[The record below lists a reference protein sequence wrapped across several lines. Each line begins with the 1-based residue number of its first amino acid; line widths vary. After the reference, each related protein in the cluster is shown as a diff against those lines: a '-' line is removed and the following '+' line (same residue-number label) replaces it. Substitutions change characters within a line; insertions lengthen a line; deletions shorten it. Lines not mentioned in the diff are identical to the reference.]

1 MPGDDRVKQ
10 TCAYLRMLLLRPG
23 EYRSVWE
30 RQAAQAEPEEIDYPA
45 VARVL
50 AKVDSSPSPGEADN
64 GPDNGRLAETAR
76 LALEGSNLT
85 YDTLDSFIEAFSLG
99 PRHAKRLQDLMRGSE
114 AVRVITDDVR
124 PPTDLYRTG
133 GPSRYE
139 TLSLHELH
147 ILGPDGLPA
156 EHQTIQVV
164 RSMVDGLDSL
174 PYRFDTDELVV
185 EVVRGGR
192 VGDRLYPVSDTLYAV
207 DILLTDPLPPGGT
220 ALLQY
225 RTTFFYRS
233 PPAPEFRRGVLGSTK
248 DLTIWVTFHRDRLP
262 RRVWLARWDAV
273 NHAHIVD
280 REPAELDDELSVHCR
295 FDAVER
301 AIVGFTWE
309 WD

>member
-164 RSMVDGLDSL
+164 RSMVDGLDLL
-174 PYRFDTDELVV
+174 P
-185 EVVRGGR
+185 
-192 VGDRLYPVSDTLYAV
+192 
-207 DILLTDPLPPGGT
+207 
-220 ALLQY
+220 Y

>member
-23 EYRSVWE
+23 EYRSAWE
-30 RQAAQAEPEEIDYPA
+30 RQADQAVPEEIDYSA
-45 VARVL
+45 VGRVL
-50 AKVDSSPSPGEADN
+50 AKVDRAGPAADESS
-64 GPDNGRLAETAR
+64 LAETAR
-76 LALEGSNLT
+76 QALEGTSLAPE
-85 YDTLDSFIEAFSLG
+85 TLDLFVDAFDLG
-99 PRHAKRLQDLMRGSE
+99 SRHANRLSELMRGSE
-114 AVRVITDDVR
+114 AVRVITGDVR

-133 GPSRYE
+133 GPPRHE

-174 PYRFDTDELVV
+174 PYRFDTDQLVV

-192 VGDRLYPVSDTLYAV
+192 VGDRLYPVSDTPYAV
-207 DILLTDPLPPGGT
+207 DILLTEPLPRGRT

-225 RTTFFYRS
+225 RTTFFYTS
-233 PPAPEFRRGVLGSTK
+233 PPPPEFRRGVLGSTR

-262 RRVWLARWDAV
+262 GRVWLARWDAV
-273 NHAHIVD
+273 NHAHILD

-295 FDAVER
+295 YDVVER
-301 AIVGFTWE
+301 TIVGFTWE

>member
-1 MPGDDRVKQ
+1 
-10 TCAYLRMLLLRPG
+10 MLLLRPG

-133 GPSRYE
+133 R
-139 TLSLHELH
+139 
-147 ILGPDGLPA
+147 
-156 EHQTIQVV
+156 
-164 RSMVDGLDSL
+164 

>member
-23 EYRSVWE
+23 EYRSAWE
-30 RQAAQAEPEEIDYPA
+30 RQTDRAAPEEIDYAA
-45 VARVL
+45 VGRVL
-50 AKVDSSPSPGEADN
+50 AGAGRFAGTGEAGD
-64 GPDNGRLAETAR
+64 GRLADTAR
-76 LALEGSNLT
+76 QALEGANLT
-85 YDTLDSFIEAFSLG
+85 PETLDSFVEAFSLG
-99 PRHAKRLQDLMRGSE
+99 SRHAKRLSELMRGSE
-114 AVRVITDDVR
+114 AVRVITGDVR

-133 GPSRYE
+133 GPSNHD

-156 EHQTIQVV
+156 EHQTIQVI
-164 RSMVDGLDSL
+164 RSTVDSLESL

-192 VGDRLYPVSDTLYAV
+192 VGDRMYPVSDTLYAV
-207 DILLTDPLPPGGT
+207 DILLTEPLARGRT

-225 RTTFFYRS
+225 RTTFFYKS

-273 NHAHIVD
+273 NHAHILE

>member
-23 EYRSVWE
+23 EYRSAWE
-30 RQAAQAEPEEIDYPA
+30 RRAAHAAPEEIDYAA
-45 VARVL
+45 VGEVL
-50 AKVDSSPSPGEADN
+50 AEVAGDGGQVDA
-64 GPDNGRLAETAR
+64 AR
-76 LALEGSNLT
+76 HALEGMLLT
-85 YDTLDSFIEAFSLG
+85 PETLDSFVEAFKLG
-99 PRHAKRLQDLMRGSE
+99 QRHANRLSELMRGTE
-114 AVRVITDDVR
+114 AVRVITGDVR

-133 GPSRYE
+133 GPPRHD

-156 EHQTIQVV
+156 EHQTIQVI
-164 RSMVDGLDSL
+164 RSTVDGLESL

-192 VGDRLYPVSDTLYAV
+192 VGDRLYPVSDQLYAV
-207 DILLTDPLPPGGT
+207 DIVLTEPLPRGRT
-220 ALLQY
+220 ALLQT
-225 RTTFFYRS
+225 RTTFFYKS
-233 PPAPEFRRGVLGSTK
+233 PPPPEFRRGVLGSTR
-248 DLTIWVTFHRDRLP
+248 DLTIWVTFHRQRLP

-273 NHAHIVD
+273 NHAHVVD
-280 REPAELDDELSVHCR
+280 REPMELDDELSVHCR

-301 AIVGFTWE
+301 AIVGFIWE